1 MIGNQIAGFFS
12 TGAAPVPASNY
23 QSISTVTVGSG
34 GNSSI
39 TFSFIPSTYKHLQIR
54 GIVKSA
60 TQPRM
65 YMRYNGDTGSNSEYT
80 YHNLYGNGANALA
93 TAGSNQTENWF
104 YENGMN
110 NQTNNVNAF
119 IIDLLDYSNTNKF
132 KTMRSL
138 NGFDENGAGQIFLTS
153 GLYRKTNAIS
163 EIRLFPSSGTFAEYS
178 SFALYGITGA

>member
-1 MIGNQIAGFFS
+1 
-12 TGAAPVPASNY
+12 
-23 QSISTVTVGSG
+23 
-34 GNSSI
+34 
-39 TFSFIPSTYKHLQIR
+39 
-54 GIVKSA
+54 
-60 TQPRM
+60 
-65 YMRYNGDTGSNSEYT
+65 
-80 YHNLYGNGANALA
+80 
-93 TAGSNQTENWF
+93 
-104 YENGMN
+104 MN